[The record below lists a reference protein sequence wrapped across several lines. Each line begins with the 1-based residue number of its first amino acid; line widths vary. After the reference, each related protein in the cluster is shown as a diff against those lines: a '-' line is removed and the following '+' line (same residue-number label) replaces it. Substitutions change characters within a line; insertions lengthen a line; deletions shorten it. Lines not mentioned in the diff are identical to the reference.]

1 MAWQEVAQLDWDPEL
16 ETDPQEEDGESLPD
30 VYGSSGETE
39 KDPKLN
45 GTLVPLVLLDRSAG
59 IETSV
64 KIRVRLLFILL
75 NHDLVEVAT
84 RLPSICHE
92 S

>member
-30 VYGSSGETE
+30 LHGETE

-45 GTLVPLVLLDRSAG
+45 GTLVPLVWLDRSAG

-75 NHDLVEVAT
+75 NHDFIKIAT

>member
-59 IETSV
+59 IEASV
-64 KIRVRLLFILL
+64 KIRVRLLFILTEPRFGL
-75 NHDLVEVAT
+75 
-84 RLPSICHE
+84 S
-92 S
+92 